1 MNWEMVRLSD
11 DLAAIRRLYAR
22 PIATMPDI
30 MVIDIA
36 ARYRHPTLSMG
47 RYYAVMIESEA
58 EQHEFNGFL
67 TADRPAPVAPAL
79 LDRRPTAVAGDRI
92 TIAVYAPPERDWPW
106 LLLCHWPAA
115 FAASAPADF
124 DLFARGAYTI
134 EMFEDEFASIAGA
147 RGLLASL
154 GRHSDVKLTLIT
166 RERLP
171 MAGQA

>member
-1 MNWEMVRLSD
+1 MNWEMVCLSD

-22 PIATMPDI
+22 PIVTMPDI
-30 MVIDIA
+30 MVIEIA
-36 ARYRHPTLSMG
+36 ARYRHPSLSMG
-47 RYYAVMIESEA
+47 RYYAIMIESDA
-58 EQHEFNGFL
+58 ELHEVNDFL
-67 TADRPAPVAPAL
+67 RAVRPAPVAPAL

-106 LLLCHWPAA
+106 LLLCHWPGA
-115 FAASAPADF
+115 FAALAPAGADM
-124 DLFARGAYTI
+124 FARGAYTI
-134 EMFEDEFASIAGA
+134 EMFEDEVGSVAGA

-171 MAGQA
+171 KAGQA